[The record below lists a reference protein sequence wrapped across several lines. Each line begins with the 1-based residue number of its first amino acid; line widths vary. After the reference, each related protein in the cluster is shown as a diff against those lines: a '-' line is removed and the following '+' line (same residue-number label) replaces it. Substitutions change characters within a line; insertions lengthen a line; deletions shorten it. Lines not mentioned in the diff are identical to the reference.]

1 MQFLSNYEPKMLFI
15 NILITF
21 VSMRLL
27 KAIFDFYLHGSIHVA
42 LAVYALVRMTFHFF
56 HIDYDEPMAL
66 FAFFGTIV
74 GYNFVKYDELVR
86 AKKLKITNERKA
98 IVVLSLVSFIAATYY
113 FFQLET
119 ITKLVGIGFLG
130 LTMLYTLP
138 FFPKIGN
145 ARNWAGVKIYIVAF
159 CWAGVTLFLPI
170 VNAHLPLSHDVWL
183 KFCQRF
189 LLVIIL
195 ILIFEIIDLKHDDIS
210 LQTVPQKLG
219 IEKTKLVN
227 IFLLVLFY
235 CLEFLKSDF
244 QVVQLWINLI
254 LILLIALF
262 TVFAHPKRSSYY
274 TSFWV
279 ESVPV
284 FWWLLV
290 MIFC

>member
-1 MQFLSNYEPKMLFI
+1 MISFLKK
-15 NILITF
+15 IL
-21 VSMRLL
+21 
-27 KAIFDFYLHGSIHVA
+27 DFYIHGSIHVA
-42 LAVYALVRMTFHFF
+42 FAVYALVQMTFHFF
-56 HIDYDEPMAL
+56 HIEYNASMSF

-86 AKKLKITNERKA
+86 AKKLQMNTERKM
-98 IVVLSLVSFIAATYY
+98 IVVLSGISFLAALYSFILLERKTQLVSLA
-113 FFQLET
+113 
-119 ITKLVGIGFLG
+119 FLG
-130 LTMLYTLP
+130 LTVLYTLP
-138 FFPKIGN
+138 IVPKLGN

-159 CWAGVTLFLPI
+159 CWAGITLLLPI
-170 VNAHLPLSHDVWL
+170 LNAGLPFSQDVGL

-195 ILIFEIIDLKHDDIS
+195 ILIFEIIDLKNDDLS

-219 IEKTKLVN
+219 VQKTKLLN
-227 IFLLVLFY
+227 LFLLIPFY

-244 QVVQLWINLI
+244 RIIQLWINLI
-254 LILLIALF
+254 LITVLALF
-262 TVFAHPKRSSYY
+262 TLFASLKRSEYY

-290 MIFC
+290 LVFC

>member
-15 NILITF
+15 NRLITF
-21 VSMRLL
+21 VRMRLL

-42 LAVYALVRMTFHFF
+42 LAVYALVQMTFHFF
-56 HIDYDEPMAL
+56 HLQYDLAMSL

-86 AKKLKITNERKA
+86 AKKMKMNTERKA
-98 IVVLSLVSFIAATYY
+98 IVALSFVSFLATAYC
-113 FFQLET
+113 FFQLEHQT
-119 ITKLVGIGFLG
+119 QIVAIAFLG
-130 LTMLYTLP
+130 LTVLYTLP
-138 FFPKIGN
+138 IFPKLGN
-145 ARNWAGVKIYIVAF
+145 ARNWAGIKIYIVAF
-159 CWAGVTLFLPI
+159 CWAGITLFLPI
-170 VNAHLPLSHDVWL
+170 INADLPLSHDVWL

-195 ILIFEIIDLKHDDIS
+195 ILIFEIIDLKNDAPS
-210 LQTVPQKLG
+210 LQTIPQKLG
-219 IEKTKLVN
+219 VQKTKMLN
-227 IFLLVLFY
+227 LFLLIPFY

-244 QVVQLWINLI
+244 QVIQLWINLV
-254 LILLIALF
+254 LICVLALF
-262 TVFAHPKRSSYY
+262 TLFSSPKRSEYY

-290 MIFC
+290 VFLC

>member
-1 MQFLSNYEPKMLFI
+1 MQ
-15 NILITF
+15 
-21 VSMRLL
+21 LL
-27 KAIFDFYLHGSIHVA
+27 KRIFDLYLHGSVHVA

-56 HIDYDEPMAL
+56 HIDYNPPMAF

-86 AKKLKITNERKA
+86 AKKLKMTPERKA
-98 IVVLSLVSFIAATYY
+98 IVVLSFASFLAAAYC
-113 FFQLET
+113 FFQLERQT
-119 ITKLVGIGFLG
+119 QIVSVAFLG

-138 FFPKIGN
+138 VFPKIGN

-159 CWAGVTLFLPI
+159 CWAGITLFLPI
-170 VNAHLPLSHDVWL
+170 INADLPLSQDVWL

-195 ILIFEIIDLKHDDIS
+195 ILIFEIIDLKHDDAS

-219 IEKTKLVN
+219 VKKTKWLN
-227 IFLLVLFY
+227 LFLLIPFY

-244 QVVQLWINLI
+244 QIIQLWINFI
-254 LILLIALF
+254 LIGVIAVF
-262 TVFAHPKRSSYY
+262 TVFASPKRSEYY
-274 TSFWV
+274 TYFWV

-290 MIFC
+290 IILK

>member
-1 MQFLSNYEPKMLFI
+1 M
-15 NILITF
+15 ITF
-21 VSMRLL
+21 VSMQLL
-27 KAIFDFYLHGSIHVA
+27 KRILDFYINGSIHVA

-56 HIDYDEPMAL
+56 PIGYDEPMAW

-74 GYNFVKYDELVR
+74 GYNFVKYDELAR
-86 AKKLKITNERKA
+86 AKKVKWSNQLRA
-98 IVVLSLVSFIAATYY
+98 IVGLSVVSFLATTYY
-113 FFQLET
+113 FFYLERTTQL
-119 ITKLVGIGFLG
+119 VAVGFLA

-138 FFPKIGN
+138 VFPKMGN

-159 CWAGVTLFLPI
+159 CWAGITLFLPI
-170 VNAHLPLSHDVWL
+170 INADLPLSHDVWL

-195 ILIFEIIDLKHDDIS
+195 ILIFEIIDLKKDDLS

-219 IEKTKLVN
+219 VRKTKILN
-227 IFLLVLFY
+227 LFLLIPFY

-244 QVVQLWINLI
+244 QLQQLWINLI
-254 LILLIALF
+254 LVLVIALF
-262 TVFAHPKRSSYY
+262 TLFASPKRSDYY

-279 ESVPV
+279 ESIPV

-290 MIFC
+290 VFWK

>member
-1 MQFLSNYEPKMLFI
+1 MQ
-15 NILITF
+15 
-21 VSMRLL
+21 LL
-27 KAIFDFYLHGSIHVA
+27 KRIFDLYLHGSVHVA

-86 AKKLKITNERKA
+86 AKKHKMTTERKA
-98 IVVLSLVSFIAATYY
+98 IVVISFVSLLATAYCFFLLERITQVIAVA
-113 FFQLET
+113 
-119 ITKLVGIGFLG
+119 FLG

-138 FFPKIGN
+138 FFPKLGN

-159 CWAGVTLFLPI
+159 CWAGITLFLPI
-170 VNAHLPLSHDVWL
+170 LNADLPLSHDVWV

-195 ILIFEIIDLKHDDIS
+195 ILIFEIIDLKHDDAS

-219 IEKTKLVN
+219 VQKTKMLN
-227 IFLLVLFY
+227 WFLLLPFY

-244 QVVQLWINLI
+244 QTIQLWINLI
-254 LILLIALF
+254 LILVLALF
-262 TVFAHPKRSSYY
+262 TLFASPKRSQYY
-274 TSFWV
+274 TLFWV

-290 MIFC
+290 VLFC